1 MSKKPNQNHEEKAIN
16 KVEEPK
22 TEYGVDE
29 QTEQEEELHPVLIEL
44 LKKSK
49 QQAKEGKGI
58 PHDEVMKR
66 MKEKFPFLK

>member
-1 MSKKPNQNHEEKAIN
+1 MSKKPNQNNEEKAIN

-22 TEYGVDE
+22 TEYSVDE
-29 QTEQEEELHPVLIEL
+29 QIEQEEELHPVLIEL